1 EDHYEPFLLGNLES
15 TILERQDH
23 QDCPSRTL
31 KTFKVFNSSGRVC
44 YWRIFVCDHEADA
57 CTLLRFGLWAATA
70 DRPETA
76 FSTDLLEWLT
86 ALTLECQVSVKG
98 FCNAVRWRSGLSKY
112 EVDILYRAL
121 IGQSVAEFH
130 HHLYKKRT
138 LLHLCAE
145 LDDGTD
151 EGEMI
156 VSLDANFGLVR
167 KRSSGRSSAG
177 PLHQSRYFL
186 PEDDVKEFMSTYSE
200 DSKPDEDCNNFQ
212 AGSSVRSRSRQEK
225 LDVTGVFGAVCR
237 HSVPLKFLD
246 MHHGESP
253 RRKEGFGLS
262 DGEVVE
268 RLWSYLRK
276 FKPISKEMTPSHR
289 SDLLTDALLHYSR
302 RKAEDMHVSLAMS
315 YDKAVTTYQ
324 LAKDDLAKILNQV
337 PVAVSEE
344 DVEMWRQSEL
354 DLISQS
360 SRSRQSS
367 SVTPWKKT
375 YTLELSAFYS
385 VRLEQKLECTER
397 KHKVH
402 RWEEHHDEYKSTLRL
417 IDQEER
423 KSLVDKLWREAAE
436 RTFLLSLKKKYPDGQ
451 AIATKLGRQ
460 LKTVNNK
467 LKKTI
472 SKYNSIGRSPQD
484 SVFPE
489 AINFVDACQ
498 PTWQCYTQ
506 LDLLEAGAV
515 PRSVKRQAIEA
526 LCLKKSAEEELWM
539 TCQDMRRL
547 LGTGKRELGVIDEA
561 LEAHR
566 ATDNVGAVAM
576 LLRKRDTIESR
587 LDYAHKLLETKNP
600 DLPELHCVPA
610 RGNAESDVST
620 EYEYLIDSESDGE
633 DDDGQV

>member
-1 EDHYEPFLLGNLES
+1 MYDIAC
-15 TILERQDH
+15 ILTSHLNNQGMGAMLKEIELAIPIFH
-23 QDCPSRTL
+23 CYGHKPS
-31 KTFKVFNSSGRVC
+31 
-44 YWRIFVCDHEADA
+44 
-57 CTLLRFGLWAATA
+57 
-70 DRPETA
+70 
-76 FSTDLLEWLT
+76 
-86 ALTLECQVSVKG
+86 CQV
-98 FCNAVRWRSGLSKY
+98 
-112 EVDILYRAL
+112 LY
-121 IGQSVAEFH
+121 
-130 HHLYKKRT
+130 
-138 LLHLCAE
+138 
-145 LDDGTD
+145 
-151 EGEMI
+151 
-156 VSLDANFGLVR
+156 
-167 KRSSGRSSAG
+167 
-177 PLHQSRYFL
+177 
-186 PEDDVKEFMSTYSE
+186 
-200 DSKPDEDCNNFQ
+200 
-212 AGSSVRSRSRQEK
+212 
-225 LDVTGVFGAVCR
+225 
-237 HSVPLKFLD
+237 
-246 MHHGESP
+246 SP

-344 DVEMWRQSEL
+344 DVEMWRRSEL

-385 VRLEQKLECTER
+385 VRDEMQSCTDGILRSALVKQYKELEQKLECTER